1 MCTFGADS
9 PLDPEYGV
17 LSCGFHCC
25 SMLVLLSEYV
35 RVPHA
40 PMLGYSL
47 SMVHGSEALN
57 LGPSLPALSHFKF
70 AFFCLSLSLSLHYL
84 RLSVRVS
91 IYSFSFVRSHSQ
103 NESAGTL
110 SQSAFVFVVQTNF
123 SGFYVRSFPFY
134 RLIKESNVHL
144 MYSTHDSAA
153 TAAAPEIL

>member
-1 MCTFGADS
+1 MGIKIKIKGMCTFGADS

-70 AFFCLSLSLSLHYL
+70 AFFFYSPSLFHFTISACLSVFRFILSLLFALIHRMSRLARFLNL
-84 RLSVRVS
+84 RLFSWYRQIFPVFMSVLFLFIV
-91 IYSFSFVRSHSQ
+91 
-103 NESAGTL
+103 
-110 SQSAFVFVVQTNF
+110 
-123 SGFYVRSFPFY
+123 
-134 RLIKESNVHL
+134 
-144 MYSTHDSAA
+144 
-153 TAAAPEIL
+153 